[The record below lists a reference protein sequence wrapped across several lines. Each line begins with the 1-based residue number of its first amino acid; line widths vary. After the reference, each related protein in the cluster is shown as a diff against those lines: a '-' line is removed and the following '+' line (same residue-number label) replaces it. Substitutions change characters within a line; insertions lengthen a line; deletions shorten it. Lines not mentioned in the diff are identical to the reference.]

1 MDSLDALA
9 LNRTP
14 TPARPLPGLTVLLVE
29 DSRFASEALRLICL
43 RSGARIRRADTMAHA
58 RRHLSVYRPGCVI
71 VDLGLPDGSGTD
83 LIAEM
88 AGATPR
94 IDIILGTSGDPDA
107 RPRALAAGADGFL
120 DKPVHSVARFQALVL
135 GLLPPDRR
143 PAGPRPV
150 GDDLV
155 EPDAV
160 AYRDDLLIAAGALAG
175 PDGPE
180 IDYVTQFLAGIARS
194 AGDAPLLAAVQA
206 LAATRRTSPARRDGL
221 GRLSQMVKAR
231 LVPTT
236 PL

>member
-14 TPARPLPGLTVLLVE
+14 TPAHPLLGLTVLLVE
-29 DSRFASEALRLICL
+29 DSRFASEALRLICM
-43 RSGARIRRADTMAHA
+43 RSGARIRRADTLAHA
-58 RRHLSVYRPGCVI
+58 RRHLAVYRPGCVI

-83 LIAEM
+83 LIAELA
-88 AGATPR
+88 AGSPR

-107 RPRALAAGADGFL
+107 RSQAMSAGADGFL
-120 DKPVHSVARFQALVL
+120 DKPVSSVAMFQAQVL
-135 GLLPPDRR
+135 GLMPADRR
-143 PAGPRPV
+143 PHGPRKLT
-150 GDDLV
+150 DDYV
-155 EPDAV
+155 EPDAI
-160 AYRDDLLIAAGALAG
+160 AYRDDLLIAAGVLAG

-180 IDYVTQFLAGIARS
+180 IDYVTRFLAGIARS

-206 LAATRRTSPARRDGL
+206 LADTRRTTPARRDGL

-231 LVPTT
+231 LVPTS